1 MAQSSSCSQM
11 EMRLDCRSI
20 YSRESPPRTKRTNE
34 QASPRMSQGA
44 AAGGVR
50 RPRSAARRRRF
61 TWKLR
66 GEWRHSCAQTPG
78 VLSGKTAEPRGN
90 YSGVFLLPHGDV
102 KVTEL
107 CSFKSG
113 PTFVQERR
121 LLLRA
126 KKAGRKSE
134 IYSRKGGE
142 KSCKDVTAVLLLP
155 LREAEHGEASLL
167 YSWTEGNVAKFT
179 DKLPKSRN
187 YTQTLHRRDLTEE
200 IAAVNRG
207 PAPFALIGSDGRGR
221 RRRTST
227 LPSVLPF
234 KIKDGTF
241 NRTRT
246 QEKSTSLSK

>member
-1 MAQSSSCSQM
+1 
-11 EMRLDCRSI
+11 
-20 YSRESPPRTKRTNE
+20 
-34 QASPRMSQGA
+34 MSQGA

-113 PTFVQERR
+113 PTFVEERR
-121 LLLRA
+121 LLLLLRA
-126 KKAGRKSE
+126 KKASRKSE

-142 KSCKDVTAVLLLP
+142 KSCKDVTGVLLLP

-179 DKLPKSRN
+179 DKLLRSRD
-187 YTQTLHRRDLTEE
+187 YTQTPHRRDLTEE

-207 PAPFALIGSDGRGR
+207 PAPSKLIGSDGRGR

-227 LPSVLPF
+227 LRSALPF
-234 KIKDGTF
+234 KIKEGTL
-241 NRTRT
+241 NRKRA
-246 QEKSTSLSK
+246 LLL

>member
-1 MAQSSSCSQM
+1 MFDPTNMPCPARPKSIPLVRRTAMAQSSSCSQM

-20 YSRESPPRTKRTNE
+20 YSRVLPPRTKRTNE

-78 VLSGKTAEPRGN
+78 VLSGKTVEPRGN

-107 CSFKSG
+107 CSFQSG
-113 PTFVQERR
+113 PTFVEERR
-121 LLLRA
+121 LLLLLFLLRA

-142 KSCKDVTAVLLLP
+142 KSRKDVTAVLLLP
-155 LREAEHGEASLL
+155 LREAEHSEASLL

-179 DKLPKSRN
+179 DKLPRSRD
-187 YTQTLHRRDLTEE
+187 YTQTPHRRDLTEE

-207 PAPFALIGSDGRGR
+207 PAPSKLIG
-221 RRRTST
+221 
-227 LPSVLPF
+227 
-234 KIKDGTF
+234 
-241 NRTRT
+241 
-246 QEKSTSLSK
+246 

>member
-20 YSRESPPRTKRTNE
+20 YSRELPPRTKRTNE

-113 PTFVQERR
+113 PTFVEERR
-121 LLLRA
+121 LLLLLRA
-126 KKAGRKSE
+126 KKRA
-134 IYSRKGGE
+134 E
-142 KSCKDVTAVLLLP
+142 KVKYTPGKVV
-155 LREAEHGEASLL
+155 
-167 YSWTEGNVAKFT
+167 
-179 DKLPKSRN
+179 KSRVKMSPRLFFCLDVKPN
-187 YTQTLHRRDLTEE
+187 TAKHHFC
-200 IAAVNRG
+200 I
-207 PAPFALIGSDGRGR
+207 PR
-221 RRRTST
+221 RRVMLLNSRTNSPGAET
-227 LPSVLPF
+227 TRRL
-234 KIKDGTF
+234 
-241 NRTRT
+241 RTD
-246 QEKSTSLSK
+246 EI